1 MEQRQYAT
9 ARTRRDAAMNAV
21 AKSAEFALQEGEGTA
36 WESFTCRSADGLRLH
51 NRFYGASE
59 TARTAVVCLPGLART
74 SADFHEL
81 ALHLSAHPKR
91 PRRVLAMDYR
101 GRGRSDY
108 DPNPANYDVRIEM
121 QDVLDVMTAAGLHEA
136 IFIGTSRGGLITM
149 GLSAMR
155 PGVIRAAVL
164 NDIGPV
170 IEAKGIARIKGYVG
184 KLPPVRDHSEA
195 TQLMKRVAGAHFPRL
210 TEAEW
215 QGFAARTFK
224 QGPNGLISDYDP
236 QLLVSLAAFDL
247 EKPLPVLWPYFEG
260 LKNVPVLS
268 IRGSHSDLLSEDTQI
283 EMARRHPGCETL
295 TVQGEGHAPL
305 LGDRPTLTRIAA
317 FVHRAED
324 EKRTTAL

>member
-1 MEQRQYAT
+1 M
-9 ARTRRDAAMNAV
+9 
-21 AKSAEFALQEGEGTA
+21 KPAEFSHQDGEGLS
-36 WESFTCRSADGLRLH
+36 WQSLFCRSTDGLRLH
-51 NRFYGASE
+51 NRLYGAHE
-59 TARTAVVCLPGLART
+59 TARVPVVCLPGLART

-81 ALHLSAHPKR
+81 AEHLSAHPKH

-121 QDVLDVMTAAGLHEA
+121 QDVLDVMTAAGMHEA

-149 GLSAMR
+149 GLSAAR
-155 PGVIRAAVL
+155 PAVIRGAVL

-184 KLPPVRDHSEA
+184 KLPPVRDYGEA
-195 TQLMKRVAGAHFPRL
+195 TQLMKRVAGAQFPRL

-215 QGFAARTFK
+215 AGFAKRTFK
-224 QGPNGLISDYDP
+224 QGGGGLVMDYDP

-260 LKNVPVLS
+260 LMNVPVLS
-268 IRGSHSDLLSEDTQI
+268 IRGSHSDLLSEATQVA
-283 EMARRHPGCETL
+283 MQARHPRCEML

-305 LGDRPTLTRIAA
+305 LGDRPTLMLIAA
-317 FVHRAED
+317 FVHKCED
-324 EKRTTAL
+324 EMRVTAL